1 MWSMVDGYT
10 FLILFRFFCTYFN
23 VGILLKL
30 DTYID
35 NELIVVENLGE
46 CLRSAVDEFRLR
58 WWKSN
63 AQVSL
68 ETIIKRHWRACCVFM
83 WTSNIDTT
91 MSKTKIVLI
100 YLLN

>member
-1 MWSMVDGYT
+1 MVDGYT

-58 WWKSN
+58 
-63 AQVSL
+63 
-68 ETIIKRHWRACCVFM
+68 
-83 WTSNIDTT
+83 
-91 MSKTKIVLI
+91 
-100 YLLN
+100 